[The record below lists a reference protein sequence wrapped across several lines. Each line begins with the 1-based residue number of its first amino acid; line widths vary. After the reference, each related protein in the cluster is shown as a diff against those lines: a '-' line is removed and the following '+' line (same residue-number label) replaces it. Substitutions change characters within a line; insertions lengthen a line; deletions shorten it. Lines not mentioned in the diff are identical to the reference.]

1 MCFGGARAVAPPAAP
16 APPVLPAAGG
26 PPPPTSTPTAE
37 LLRPSGTNQAVRQA
51 RTKKAKDPSLRGTGA
66 LRIPLTTGVNSTG
79 TAPSGGV
86 NTGGTP

>member
-1 MCFGGARAVAPPAAP
+1 MCWKAPKPAAP
-16 APPVLPAAGG
+16 PPPPPLPAAAG
-26 PPPPTSTPTAE
+26 PPPSAPKPPPTAE
-37 LLRPSGTNQAVRQA
+37 LLRPSGTNAAVRQA